1 MDALISLSGNVG
13 TDVEFT
19 QGEGWAYARF
29 RLACTPRFLRNGE
42 WTDAETT
49 WISVRATNRLA
60 LNVRDSIKKGD
71 PVVVMGKLRTHT
83 WTNPEGERLDRLVV
97 EATGMGHDLTRGTSA
112 FIRTVTT
119 SSPSDQEA
127 AEMRESAEQRD
138 GAEQREP
145 AMAGQGS

>member
-1 MDALISLSGNVG
+1 MITS
-13 TDVEFT
+13 
-19 QGEGWAYARF
+19 Q
-29 RLACTPRFLRNGE
+29 
-42 WTDAETT
+42 
-49 WISVRATNRLA
+49 ISVRATNRLA

-112 FIRTVTT
+112 FTRTVTT

>member
-13 TDVEFT
+13 TDVEFM
-19 QGEGWAYARF
+19 QRDGWANARF

-49 WISVRATNRLA
+49 WISVRATNRMA
-60 LNVRDSIKKGD
+60 LNVRDSIRKGD

-97 EATGMGHDLTRGTSA
+97 EATGIGHDLSRGTST
-112 FIRTVTT
+112 FTRPVST
-119 SSPSDQEA
+119 SGPSEQDQAEA
-127 AEMRESAEQRD
+127 PAPATSEAVLEGASA
-138 GAEQREP
+138 
-145 AMAGQGS
+145 